1 MGLCLVGVLCVGGYF
16 AVWPAGLL
24 LVVGIFVVTLVL
36 FCCVAC
42 GFGLLWWVLCGWDF
56 SVAGAGGLLILVYS
70 FDVCRFPYLLCFGM
84 LVRLI

>member
-1 MGLCLVGVLCVGGYF
+1 MFGWGSLCWWVFCRLACGF
-16 AVWPAGLL
+16 AVDG
-24 LVVGIFVVTLVL
+24 GIFVVTLVL

-42 GFGLLWWVLCGWDF
+42 GFGLLWRVLCGWDF

-84 LVRLI
+84 LIRLI